1 MPRYALY
8 GLLLDSEMECPK
20 LVPAEAP
27 DAEPD
32 DRIRLGPM
40 PQALDDAKKKG
51 VLYQISPD
59 RFLLGLGK
67 IARYLVSEGR
77 EIVIERVPGG
87 SDDAVRVFLFGS
99 VFGALLHQRGV
110 LPLHGSAVM
119 PSRGATIFAGPSNSG
134 KSALAAAFHRRG
146 YDVLADDVCAITFDA
161 GKTPGSGPPAP
172 SSTSG
177 PIPSSGSGSIRPVSR
192 GSGPS
197 WKNSSRTWRGSLPT
211 RRPSM
216 PFTPWESTVSA
227 LYASSRS
234 KDSTR
239 SGS

>member
-1 MPRYALY
+1 
-8 GLLLDSEMECPK
+8 
-20 LVPAEAP
+20 
-27 DAEPD
+27 
-32 DRIRLGPM
+32 LGPV

-119 PSRGATIFAGPSNSG
+119 PSRGATIFAGPSGSG
-134 KSALAAAFHRRG
+134 KSMLAAA
-146 YDVLADDVCAITFDA
+146 A
-161 GKTPGSGPPAP
+161 S
-172 SSTSG
+172 
-177 PIPSSGSGSIRPVSR
+177 IPSSVSGF
-192 GSGPS
+192 GPGAATPQAG
-197 WKNSSRTWRGSLPT
+197 WT
-211 RRPSM
+211 RRNFPS
-216 PFTPWESTVSA
+216 TS
-227 LYASSRS
+227 
-234 KDSTR
+234 
-239 SGS
+239 

>member
-1 MPRYALY
+1 M
-8 GLLLDSEMECPK
+8 LLDSELECPE

-32 DRIRLGPM
+32 VRIRLGPV

-77 EIVIERVPGG
+77 EIVIERVHGG

-99 VFGALLHQRGV
+99 VFAALLHQRGV

-119 PSRGATIFAGPSNSG
+119 PPRGAAIFAGPFRSG
-134 KSALAAAFHRRG
+134 KSTLAAAFHRRG

-161 GKTPGSGPPAP
+161 GENPWVWPACPLLNLRADSVERLRIDPSG
-172 SSTSG
+172 
-177 PIPSSGSGSIRPVSR
+177 
-192 GSGPS
+192 
-197 WKNSSRTWRGSLPT
+197 LT
-211 RRPSM
+211 RVRAVLEK
-216 PFTPWESTVSA
+216 FQ
-227 LYASSRS
+227 
-234 KDSTR
+234 
-239 SGS
+239 